1 MDKRINMKKKV
12 MIYKKKLKNN
22 IINFKKK
29 KFTNYLRISF
39 IFPLNFI
46 NLN

>member
-29 KFTNYLRISF
+29 FH
-39 IFPLNFI
+39 
-46 NLN
+46 